1 MFTCKEYKKAESLE
15 EAWTLNQKRGN
26 LLIGGMLWV
35 KMGQRRVQTVIDL
48 SGLGLNEIEEDDEEF
63 RIGCMTTLRQME
75 THKGLLAYTNGAVR
89 ESLCHI
95 VGVQFRNV
103 ATVGGSIFGRFGFS
117 DVLTMLL
124 AMDSFVEL
132 YKGGVLPMAEFV
144 NRRRDRDIL
153 VRIIIKK
160 TAGRFAYQSVRGAK
174 TDFPTLAVAAARM
187 NGTVRLSI
195 GARPAR
201 AMLLT
206 LEDPS
211 AKAGTDL
218 PEHPLSEEEAG
229 RFAGYAWEQVP
240 VGSNLR
246 GSAEYRRE
254 LVKVLVKRACISL

>member
-1 MFTCKEYKKAESLE
+1 
-15 EAWTLNQKRGN
+15 
-26 LLIGGMLWV
+26 MLWV

-63 RIGCMTTLRQME
+63 RNRMHDDACGRWRRTRAFWHTQ
-75 THKGLLAYTNGAVR
+75 TGPSV
-89 ESLCHI
+89 SLWRHI

-195 GARPAR
+195 AGQYRR
-201 AMLLT
+201 GAMLLT
-206 LEDPS
+206 PGRSVGESRDRS
-211 AKAGTDL
+211 AR
-218 PEHPLSEEEAG
+218 SSS
-229 RFAGYAWEQVP
+229 F
-240 VGSNLR
+240 
-246 GSAEYRRE
+246 
-254 LVKVLVKRACISL
+254 